1 MKLLLFGGTF
11 DPPHIGHM
19 NLLRGAMQAVQP
31 DLTIVMPAGV
41 PPHKAASMTPGMW
54 RYEMCACFLALEK
67 ECGGRIEISDWE
79 IHRQGR
85 NYTIDT
91 VTMLEQKSPGA
102 ELYLSVGSD
111 MLLTFTE
118 WRRWPELLQK
128 ATLVVESR
136 CEGDMGAL
144 HRAARALS
152 AEGGRIV
159 FSQAKA
165 LPMASSDIRAGKA
178 PAEALPPETER
189 IAGKYHLYGRGLGMT
204 EQKARRLAKK
214 RLSAKR
220 YQHTLNVRRM
230 AVKLAKRWGA
240 DPEKAALAAL
250 LHDTA
255 KELPREEMLQILKDN
270 AIMAENA
277 QNRPSPV
284 WHGICA
290 AILAQT
296 QWGVED
302 EEVLSAIRCHT
313 TGKPGMSLL
322 DEIVFLADMTSAERD
337 YPEVDYLRK
346 LEKEDIHRAMRE
358 ALEMNL
364 HWLEESGKPVDE
376 ETRAALEDLRQRERN
391 AAHE

>member
-1 MKLLLFGGTF
+1 
-11 DPPHIGHM
+11 
-19 NLLRGAMQAVQP
+19 
-31 DLTIVMPAGV
+31 
-41 PPHKAASMTPGMW
+41 
-54 RYEMCACFLALEK
+54 
-67 ECGGRIEISDWE
+67 
-79 IHRQGR
+79 
-85 NYTIDT
+85 
-91 VTMLEQKSPGA
+91 
-102 ELYLSVGSD
+102 
-111 MLLTFTE
+111 
-118 WRRWPELLQK
+118 
-128 ATLVVESR
+128 
-136 CEGDMGAL
+136 
-144 HRAARALS
+144 
-152 AEGGRIV
+152 
-159 FSQAKA
+159 
-165 LPMASSDIRAGKA
+165 
-178 PAEALPPETER
+178 
-189 IAGKYHLYGRGLGMT
+189 MT

-255 KELPREEMLQILKDN
+255 KELPREEMLQILNDN

-346 LEKEDIHRAMRE
+346 LEKKDIHQAMRE

>member
-1 MKLLLFGGTF
+1 
-11 DPPHIGHM
+11 
-19 NLLRGAMQAVQP
+19 
-31 DLTIVMPAGV
+31 
-41 PPHKAASMTPGMW
+41 
-54 RYEMCACFLALEK
+54 
-67 ECGGRIEISDWE
+67 
-79 IHRQGR
+79 
-85 NYTIDT
+85 
-91 VTMLEQKSPGA
+91 
-102 ELYLSVGSD
+102 
-111 MLLTFTE
+111 
-118 WRRWPELLQK
+118 
-128 ATLVVESR
+128 
-136 CEGDMGAL
+136 
-144 HRAARALS
+144 
-152 AEGGRIV
+152 
-159 FSQAKA
+159 
-165 LPMASSDIRAGKA
+165 
-178 PAEALPPETER
+178 
-189 IAGKYHLYGRGLGMT
+189 MT

-255 KELPREEMLQILKDN
+255 KELPREEMLQILNDN

-337 YPEVDYLRK
+337 YPEVDYLRR
-346 LEKEDIHRAMRE
+346 LEKKDIHQAIRE

>member
-11 DPPHIGHM
+11 DPPHLGHM

-91 VTMLEQKSPGA
+91 VTMLEQKYPGA

-152 AEGGRIV
+152 VEGGRIV

-178 PAEALPPETER
+178 PAGALPPETER
-189 IAGKYHLYGRGLGMT
+189 IAGKYHLYGR
-204 EQKARRLAKK
+204 
-214 RLSAKR
+214 
-220 YQHTLNVRRM
+220 
-230 AVKLAKRWGA
+230 
-240 DPEKAALAAL
+240 
-250 LHDTA
+250 
-255 KELPREEMLQILKDN
+255 
-270 AIMAENA
+270 
-277 QNRPSPV
+277 
-284 WHGICA
+284 
-290 AILAQT
+290 
-296 QWGVED
+296 
-302 EEVLSAIRCHT
+302 
-313 TGKPGMSLL
+313 
-322 DEIVFLADMTSAERD
+322 
-337 YPEVDYLRK
+337 
-346 LEKEDIHRAMRE
+346 
-358 ALEMNL
+358 
-364 HWLEESGKPVDE
+364 
-376 ETRAALEDLRQRERN
+376 
-391 AAHE
+391 

>member
-1 MKLLLFGGTF
+1 
-11 DPPHIGHM
+11 
-19 NLLRGAMQAVQP
+19 
-31 DLTIVMPAGV
+31 
-41 PPHKAASMTPGMW
+41 
-54 RYEMCACFLALEK
+54 
-67 ECGGRIEISDWE
+67 
-79 IHRQGR
+79 
-85 NYTIDT
+85 
-91 VTMLEQKSPGA
+91 
-102 ELYLSVGSD
+102 
-111 MLLTFTE
+111 
-118 WRRWPELLQK
+118 
-128 ATLVVESR
+128 
-136 CEGDMGAL
+136 
-144 HRAARALS
+144 
-152 AEGGRIV
+152 
-159 FSQAKA
+159 
-165 LPMASSDIRAGKA
+165 
-178 PAEALPPETER
+178 
-189 IAGKYHLYGRGLGMT
+189 MT

-230 AVKLAKRWGA
+230 AVKLAKRWGT

-255 KELPREEMLQILKDN
+255 KELPREEMLQILNDN

-346 LEKEDIHRAMRE
+346 LEKKDIHQAMRE

-391 AAHE
+391 VAHE

>member
-1 MKLLLFGGTF
+1 
-11 DPPHIGHM
+11 
-19 NLLRGAMQAVQP
+19 
-31 DLTIVMPAGV
+31 
-41 PPHKAASMTPGMW
+41 
-54 RYEMCACFLALEK
+54 
-67 ECGGRIEISDWE
+67 
-79 IHRQGR
+79 
-85 NYTIDT
+85 
-91 VTMLEQKSPGA
+91 
-102 ELYLSVGSD
+102 
-111 MLLTFTE
+111 
-118 WRRWPELLQK
+118 
-128 ATLVVESR
+128 
-136 CEGDMGAL
+136 
-144 HRAARALS
+144 
-152 AEGGRIV
+152 
-159 FSQAKA
+159 
-165 LPMASSDIRAGKA
+165 
-178 PAEALPPETER
+178 
-189 IAGKYHLYGRGLGMT
+189 MT

-230 AVKLAKRWGA
+230 AVKLAKRWDA

-255 KELPREEMLQILKDN
+255 KELPREEMLQILNDN

-346 LEKEDIHRAMRE
+346 LEKKDIHQAMRE

-391 AAHE
+391 VAHE

>member
-1 MKLLLFGGTF
+1 
-11 DPPHIGHM
+11 
-19 NLLRGAMQAVQP
+19 
-31 DLTIVMPAGV
+31 
-41 PPHKAASMTPGMW
+41 
-54 RYEMCACFLALEK
+54 
-67 ECGGRIEISDWE
+67 
-79 IHRQGR
+79 
-85 NYTIDT
+85 
-91 VTMLEQKSPGA
+91 
-102 ELYLSVGSD
+102 
-111 MLLTFTE
+111 
-118 WRRWPELLQK
+118 
-128 ATLVVESR
+128 
-136 CEGDMGAL
+136 
-144 HRAARALS
+144 
-152 AEGGRIV
+152 
-159 FSQAKA
+159 
-165 LPMASSDIRAGKA
+165 
-178 PAEALPPETER
+178 
-189 IAGKYHLYGRGLGMT
+189 MT

-255 KELPREEMLQILKDN
+255 KELPREEMLQILNDN

-302 EEVLSAIRCHT
+302 AEVLSAIRCHT

-346 LEKEDIHRAMRE
+346 LEKKDIHQAMRE

-391 AAHE
+391 VAHE

>member
-1 MKLLLFGGTF
+1 
-11 DPPHIGHM
+11 
-19 NLLRGAMQAVQP
+19 
-31 DLTIVMPAGV
+31 
-41 PPHKAASMTPGMW
+41 
-54 RYEMCACFLALEK
+54 
-67 ECGGRIEISDWE
+67 
-79 IHRQGR
+79 
-85 NYTIDT
+85 
-91 VTMLEQKSPGA
+91 
-102 ELYLSVGSD
+102 
-111 MLLTFTE
+111 
-118 WRRWPELLQK
+118 
-128 ATLVVESR
+128 
-136 CEGDMGAL
+136 
-144 HRAARALS
+144 
-152 AEGGRIV
+152 
-159 FSQAKA
+159 
-165 LPMASSDIRAGKA
+165 
-178 PAEALPPETER
+178 
-189 IAGKYHLYGRGLGMT
+189 MT

-255 KELPREEMLQILKDN
+255 KELPREEMLQILNDN
-270 AIMAENA
+270 AIITENA

>member
-1 MKLLLFGGTF
+1 
-11 DPPHIGHM
+11 
-19 NLLRGAMQAVQP
+19 
-31 DLTIVMPAGV
+31 
-41 PPHKAASMTPGMW
+41 
-54 RYEMCACFLALEK
+54 
-67 ECGGRIEISDWE
+67 
-79 IHRQGR
+79 
-85 NYTIDT
+85 
-91 VTMLEQKSPGA
+91 
-102 ELYLSVGSD
+102 
-111 MLLTFTE
+111 
-118 WRRWPELLQK
+118 
-128 ATLVVESR
+128 
-136 CEGDMGAL
+136 
-144 HRAARALS
+144 
-152 AEGGRIV
+152 
-159 FSQAKA
+159 
-165 LPMASSDIRAGKA
+165 
-178 PAEALPPETER
+178 
-189 IAGKYHLYGRGLGMT
+189 MT

-255 KELPREEMLQILKDN
+255 KELPREEMLQILTDN
-270 AIMAENA
+270 AIIAENA

>member
-91 VTMLEQKSPGA
+91 VTMLEQKYPGA
-102 ELYLSVGSD
+102 KLYLSVGSD
-111 MLLTFTE
+111 RLLTFTE
-118 WRRWPELLQK
+118 WRRWPE
-128 ATLVVESR
+128 LVVESR

-178 PAEALPPETER
+178 PAGALPPETEQ
-189 IAGKYHLYGRGLGMT
+189 IAGKYHLYGR
-204 EQKARRLAKK
+204 
-214 RLSAKR
+214 
-220 YQHTLNVRRM
+220 
-230 AVKLAKRWGA
+230 
-240 DPEKAALAAL
+240 
-250 LHDTA
+250 
-255 KELPREEMLQILKDN
+255 
-270 AIMAENA
+270 
-277 QNRPSPV
+277 
-284 WHGICA
+284 
-290 AILAQT
+290 
-296 QWGVED
+296 
-302 EEVLSAIRCHT
+302 
-313 TGKPGMSLL
+313 
-322 DEIVFLADMTSAERD
+322 
-337 YPEVDYLRK
+337 
-346 LEKEDIHRAMRE
+346 
-358 ALEMNL
+358 
-364 HWLEESGKPVDE
+364 
-376 ETRAALEDLRQRERN
+376 
-391 AAHE
+391 

>member
-1 MKLLLFGGTF
+1 
-11 DPPHIGHM
+11 
-19 NLLRGAMQAVQP
+19 
-31 DLTIVMPAGV
+31 
-41 PPHKAASMTPGMW
+41 
-54 RYEMCACFLALEK
+54 
-67 ECGGRIEISDWE
+67 
-79 IHRQGR
+79 
-85 NYTIDT
+85 
-91 VTMLEQKSPGA
+91 
-102 ELYLSVGSD
+102 
-111 MLLTFTE
+111 
-118 WRRWPELLQK
+118 
-128 ATLVVESR
+128 
-136 CEGDMGAL
+136 
-144 HRAARALS
+144 
-152 AEGGRIV
+152 
-159 FSQAKA
+159 
-165 LPMASSDIRAGKA
+165 
-178 PAEALPPETER
+178 
-189 IAGKYHLYGRGLGMT
+189 MT

-346 LEKEDIHRAMRE
+346 LEKKDIHQAIRE

>member
-1 MKLLLFGGTF
+1 
-11 DPPHIGHM
+11 
-19 NLLRGAMQAVQP
+19 
-31 DLTIVMPAGV
+31 
-41 PPHKAASMTPGMW
+41 
-54 RYEMCACFLALEK
+54 
-67 ECGGRIEISDWE
+67 
-79 IHRQGR
+79 
-85 NYTIDT
+85 
-91 VTMLEQKSPGA
+91 
-102 ELYLSVGSD
+102 
-111 MLLTFTE
+111 
-118 WRRWPELLQK
+118 
-128 ATLVVESR
+128 
-136 CEGDMGAL
+136 
-144 HRAARALS
+144 
-152 AEGGRIV
+152 
-159 FSQAKA
+159 
-165 LPMASSDIRAGKA
+165 
-178 PAEALPPETER
+178 
-189 IAGKYHLYGRGLGMT
+189 MT

-255 KELPREEMLQILKDN
+255 KELPREEMLQILNDN

-302 EEVLSAIRCHT
+302 EAVLSAIRCHT

>member
-1 MKLLLFGGTF
+1 M
-11 DPPHIGHM
+11 
-19 NLLRGAMQAVQP
+19 
-31 DLTIVMPAGV
+31 
-41 PPHKAASMTPGMW
+41 S
-54 RYEMCACFLALEK
+54 
-67 ECGGRIEISDWE
+67 
-79 IHRQGR
+79 
-85 NYTIDT
+85 
-91 VTMLEQKSPGA
+91 
-102 ELYLSVGSD
+102 
-111 MLLTFTE
+111 
-118 WRRWPELLQK
+118 
-128 ATLVVESR
+128 
-136 CEGDMGAL
+136 
-144 HRAARALS
+144 
-152 AEGGRIV
+152 
-159 FSQAKA
+159 
-165 LPMASSDIRAGKA
+165 
-178 PAEALPPETER
+178 
-189 IAGKYHLYGRGLGMT
+189 

-255 KELPREEMLQILKDN
+255 KELPREEMLQILNDN

>member
-1 MKLLLFGGTF
+1 
-11 DPPHIGHM
+11 
-19 NLLRGAMQAVQP
+19 
-31 DLTIVMPAGV
+31 
-41 PPHKAASMTPGMW
+41 
-54 RYEMCACFLALEK
+54 
-67 ECGGRIEISDWE
+67 
-79 IHRQGR
+79 
-85 NYTIDT
+85 
-91 VTMLEQKSPGA
+91 
-102 ELYLSVGSD
+102 
-111 MLLTFTE
+111 
-118 WRRWPELLQK
+118 
-128 ATLVVESR
+128 
-136 CEGDMGAL
+136 
-144 HRAARALS
+144 
-152 AEGGRIV
+152 
-159 FSQAKA
+159 
-165 LPMASSDIRAGKA
+165 
-178 PAEALPPETER
+178 
-189 IAGKYHLYGRGLGMT
+189 MT

-255 KELPREEMLQILKDN
+255 KELPREEMLQILNDN

-346 LEKEDIHRAMRE
+346 LEKKDIHQAIRE
-358 ALEMNL
+358 ALVMNL

-376 ETRAALEDLRQRERN
+376 ETRAAPEDLRQRERN

>member
-1 MKLLLFGGTF
+1 
-11 DPPHIGHM
+11 
-19 NLLRGAMQAVQP
+19 
-31 DLTIVMPAGV
+31 
-41 PPHKAASMTPGMW
+41 
-54 RYEMCACFLALEK
+54 
-67 ECGGRIEISDWE
+67 
-79 IHRQGR
+79 
-85 NYTIDT
+85 
-91 VTMLEQKSPGA
+91 
-102 ELYLSVGSD
+102 
-111 MLLTFTE
+111 
-118 WRRWPELLQK
+118 
-128 ATLVVESR
+128 
-136 CEGDMGAL
+136 
-144 HRAARALS
+144 
-152 AEGGRIV
+152 
-159 FSQAKA
+159 
-165 LPMASSDIRAGKA
+165 
-178 PAEALPPETER
+178 
-189 IAGKYHLYGRGLGMT
+189 MT

-255 KELPREEMLQILKDN
+255 KELPREEMLQILNDN

-346 LEKEDIHRAMRE
+346 LEKKDIHQAMRE
-358 ALEMNL
+358 ALEMTL

-391 AAHE
+391 VAHE

>member
-1 MKLLLFGGTF
+1 
-11 DPPHIGHM
+11 
-19 NLLRGAMQAVQP
+19 
-31 DLTIVMPAGV
+31 
-41 PPHKAASMTPGMW
+41 
-54 RYEMCACFLALEK
+54 
-67 ECGGRIEISDWE
+67 
-79 IHRQGR
+79 
-85 NYTIDT
+85 
-91 VTMLEQKSPGA
+91 
-102 ELYLSVGSD
+102 
-111 MLLTFTE
+111 
-118 WRRWPELLQK
+118 
-128 ATLVVESR
+128 
-136 CEGDMGAL
+136 
-144 HRAARALS
+144 
-152 AEGGRIV
+152 
-159 FSQAKA
+159 
-165 LPMASSDIRAGKA
+165 
-178 PAEALPPETER
+178 
-189 IAGKYHLYGRGLGMT
+189 MT

-240 DPEKAALAAL
+240 EPEKAALAAL

-255 KELPREEMLQILKDN
+255 KELPREEMLQILNDN

-346 LEKEDIHRAMRE
+346 LEKKDIHQAIRE

-391 AAHE
+391 VAHE

>member
-1 MKLLLFGGTF
+1 
-11 DPPHIGHM
+11 
-19 NLLRGAMQAVQP
+19 
-31 DLTIVMPAGV
+31 
-41 PPHKAASMTPGMW
+41 
-54 RYEMCACFLALEK
+54 
-67 ECGGRIEISDWE
+67 
-79 IHRQGR
+79 
-85 NYTIDT
+85 
-91 VTMLEQKSPGA
+91 
-102 ELYLSVGSD
+102 
-111 MLLTFTE
+111 
-118 WRRWPELLQK
+118 
-128 ATLVVESR
+128 
-136 CEGDMGAL
+136 
-144 HRAARALS
+144 
-152 AEGGRIV
+152 
-159 FSQAKA
+159 
-165 LPMASSDIRAGKA
+165 
-178 PAEALPPETER
+178 
-189 IAGKYHLYGRGLGMT
+189 MT

-255 KELPREEMLQILKDN
+255 KELPREEMLQILNDN

-322 DEIVFLADMTSAERD
+322 DEIVFLADMTSAELD

-346 LEKEDIHRAMRE
+346 LEKKDIHQAMRE

-391 AAHE
+391 VAHE

>member
-1 MKLLLFGGTF
+1 
-11 DPPHIGHM
+11 
-19 NLLRGAMQAVQP
+19 
-31 DLTIVMPAGV
+31 
-41 PPHKAASMTPGMW
+41 
-54 RYEMCACFLALEK
+54 
-67 ECGGRIEISDWE
+67 
-79 IHRQGR
+79 
-85 NYTIDT
+85 
-91 VTMLEQKSPGA
+91 
-102 ELYLSVGSD
+102 
-111 MLLTFTE
+111 
-118 WRRWPELLQK
+118 
-128 ATLVVESR
+128 
-136 CEGDMGAL
+136 
-144 HRAARALS
+144 
-152 AEGGRIV
+152 
-159 FSQAKA
+159 
-165 LPMASSDIRAGKA
+165 
-178 PAEALPPETER
+178 
-189 IAGKYHLYGRGLGMT
+189 MT

-255 KELPREEMLQILKDN
+255 KELPREEMLQILNDN

-322 DEIVFLADMTSAERD
+322 DEIVFLADMTSVERD

-346 LEKEDIHRAMRE
+346 LEKKDIHQAMRE

-391 AAHE
+391 VAHE

>member
-1 MKLLLFGGTF
+1 
-11 DPPHIGHM
+11 
-19 NLLRGAMQAVQP
+19 
-31 DLTIVMPAGV
+31 
-41 PPHKAASMTPGMW
+41 
-54 RYEMCACFLALEK
+54 
-67 ECGGRIEISDWE
+67 
-79 IHRQGR
+79 
-85 NYTIDT
+85 
-91 VTMLEQKSPGA
+91 
-102 ELYLSVGSD
+102 
-111 MLLTFTE
+111 
-118 WRRWPELLQK
+118 
-128 ATLVVESR
+128 
-136 CEGDMGAL
+136 
-144 HRAARALS
+144 
-152 AEGGRIV
+152 
-159 FSQAKA
+159 
-165 LPMASSDIRAGKA
+165 
-178 PAEALPPETER
+178 
-189 IAGKYHLYGRGLGMT
+189 MT

-255 KELPREEMLQILKDN
+255 KELPQEEMLQILNDN

-346 LEKEDIHRAMRE
+346 LEKKDIHQAMRE

>member
-1 MKLLLFGGTF
+1 
-11 DPPHIGHM
+11 
-19 NLLRGAMQAVQP
+19 
-31 DLTIVMPAGV
+31 
-41 PPHKAASMTPGMW
+41 
-54 RYEMCACFLALEK
+54 
-67 ECGGRIEISDWE
+67 
-79 IHRQGR
+79 
-85 NYTIDT
+85 
-91 VTMLEQKSPGA
+91 
-102 ELYLSVGSD
+102 
-111 MLLTFTE
+111 
-118 WRRWPELLQK
+118 
-128 ATLVVESR
+128 
-136 CEGDMGAL
+136 
-144 HRAARALS
+144 
-152 AEGGRIV
+152 
-159 FSQAKA
+159 
-165 LPMASSDIRAGKA
+165 
-178 PAEALPPETER
+178 
-189 IAGKYHLYGRGLGMT
+189 MT

-214 RLSAKR
+214 RLSEKR

-346 LEKEDIHRAMRE
+346 LEKEDVHRAMRE

>member
-1 MKLLLFGGTF
+1 
-11 DPPHIGHM
+11 
-19 NLLRGAMQAVQP
+19 
-31 DLTIVMPAGV
+31 
-41 PPHKAASMTPGMW
+41 
-54 RYEMCACFLALEK
+54 
-67 ECGGRIEISDWE
+67 
-79 IHRQGR
+79 
-85 NYTIDT
+85 
-91 VTMLEQKSPGA
+91 
-102 ELYLSVGSD
+102 
-111 MLLTFTE
+111 
-118 WRRWPELLQK
+118 
-128 ATLVVESR
+128 
-136 CEGDMGAL
+136 
-144 HRAARALS
+144 
-152 AEGGRIV
+152 
-159 FSQAKA
+159 
-165 LPMASSDIRAGKA
+165 
-178 PAEALPPETER
+178 
-189 IAGKYHLYGRGLGMT
+189 MT

-255 KELPREEMLQILKDN
+255 KELPREEMLQILNDN

-322 DEIVFLADMTSAERD
+322 DDIVFLADMTSAERD

-346 LEKEDIHRAMRE
+346 LEKKDIHQAIRE

>member
-1 MKLLLFGGTF
+1 
-11 DPPHIGHM
+11 
-19 NLLRGAMQAVQP
+19 
-31 DLTIVMPAGV
+31 
-41 PPHKAASMTPGMW
+41 
-54 RYEMCACFLALEK
+54 
-67 ECGGRIEISDWE
+67 
-79 IHRQGR
+79 
-85 NYTIDT
+85 
-91 VTMLEQKSPGA
+91 
-102 ELYLSVGSD
+102 
-111 MLLTFTE
+111 
-118 WRRWPELLQK
+118 
-128 ATLVVESR
+128 
-136 CEGDMGAL
+136 
-144 HRAARALS
+144 
-152 AEGGRIV
+152 
-159 FSQAKA
+159 
-165 LPMASSDIRAGKA
+165 
-178 PAEALPPETER
+178 
-189 IAGKYHLYGRGLGMT
+189 MT
-204 EQKARRLAKK
+204 EPKARRLAKK

-255 KELPREEMLQILKDN
+255 KELPREEMLQILNDN

-346 LEKEDIHRAMRE
+346 LEKKDIHQAMRE

-391 AAHE
+391 VAHE

>member
-1 MKLLLFGGTF
+1 
-11 DPPHIGHM
+11 
-19 NLLRGAMQAVQP
+19 
-31 DLTIVMPAGV
+31 
-41 PPHKAASMTPGMW
+41 
-54 RYEMCACFLALEK
+54 
-67 ECGGRIEISDWE
+67 
-79 IHRQGR
+79 
-85 NYTIDT
+85 
-91 VTMLEQKSPGA
+91 
-102 ELYLSVGSD
+102 
-111 MLLTFTE
+111 
-118 WRRWPELLQK
+118 
-128 ATLVVESR
+128 
-136 CEGDMGAL
+136 
-144 HRAARALS
+144 
-152 AEGGRIV
+152 
-159 FSQAKA
+159 
-165 LPMASSDIRAGKA
+165 
-178 PAEALPPETER
+178 
-189 IAGKYHLYGRGLGMT
+189 MT

-255 KELPREEMLQILKDN
+255 KELPREEMLQILNDN

-302 EEVLSAIRCHT
+302 EKVLSAIRCHT

-346 LEKEDIHRAMRE
+346 LEKKDIHQAMRE

-391 AAHE
+391 VAHE

>member
-79 IHRQGR
+79 LHRQGR

-91 VTMLEQKSPGA
+91 VTMLEQKYPGA
-102 ELYLSVGSD
+102 KLYLSVGSD

-136 CEGDMGAL
+136 CEVDMGAL

-178 PAEALPPETER
+178 PAGALPPETEQ
-189 IAGKYHLYGRGLGMT
+189 IAGKYHLYGR
-204 EQKARRLAKK
+204 
-214 RLSAKR
+214 
-220 YQHTLNVRRM
+220 
-230 AVKLAKRWGA
+230 
-240 DPEKAALAAL
+240 
-250 LHDTA
+250 
-255 KELPREEMLQILKDN
+255 
-270 AIMAENA
+270 
-277 QNRPSPV
+277 
-284 WHGICA
+284 
-290 AILAQT
+290 
-296 QWGVED
+296 
-302 EEVLSAIRCHT
+302 
-313 TGKPGMSLL
+313 
-322 DEIVFLADMTSAERD
+322 
-337 YPEVDYLRK
+337 
-346 LEKEDIHRAMRE
+346 
-358 ALEMNL
+358 
-364 HWLEESGKPVDE
+364 
-376 ETRAALEDLRQRERN
+376 
-391 AAHE
+391 

>member
-1 MKLLLFGGTF
+1 
-11 DPPHIGHM
+11 
-19 NLLRGAMQAVQP
+19 
-31 DLTIVMPAGV
+31 
-41 PPHKAASMTPGMW
+41 
-54 RYEMCACFLALEK
+54 
-67 ECGGRIEISDWE
+67 
-79 IHRQGR
+79 
-85 NYTIDT
+85 
-91 VTMLEQKSPGA
+91 
-102 ELYLSVGSD
+102 
-111 MLLTFTE
+111 
-118 WRRWPELLQK
+118 
-128 ATLVVESR
+128 
-136 CEGDMGAL
+136 
-144 HRAARALS
+144 
-152 AEGGRIV
+152 
-159 FSQAKA
+159 
-165 LPMASSDIRAGKA
+165 
-178 PAEALPPETER
+178 
-189 IAGKYHLYGRGLGMT
+189 MT

-255 KELPREEMLQILKDN
+255 KELLREEMLQILNDN

-346 LEKEDIHRAMRE
+346 LEKKDIHQAMRE

-364 HWLEESGKPVDE
+364 HWLEESGRPVDE

>member
-1 MKLLLFGGTF
+1 
-11 DPPHIGHM
+11 
-19 NLLRGAMQAVQP
+19 
-31 DLTIVMPAGV
+31 
-41 PPHKAASMTPGMW
+41 
-54 RYEMCACFLALEK
+54 
-67 ECGGRIEISDWE
+67 
-79 IHRQGR
+79 
-85 NYTIDT
+85 
-91 VTMLEQKSPGA
+91 
-102 ELYLSVGSD
+102 
-111 MLLTFTE
+111 
-118 WRRWPELLQK
+118 
-128 ATLVVESR
+128 
-136 CEGDMGAL
+136 
-144 HRAARALS
+144 
-152 AEGGRIV
+152 
-159 FSQAKA
+159 
-165 LPMASSDIRAGKA
+165 
-178 PAEALPPETER
+178 
-189 IAGKYHLYGRGLGMT
+189 MT

-214 RLSAKR
+214 RLSEKR

-255 KELPREEMLQILKDN
+255 KELPREEMLQILNDN

-346 LEKEDIHRAMRE
+346 LEKKDIHQAIRE

-391 AAHE
+391 VAHE

>member
-1 MKLLLFGGTF
+1 
-11 DPPHIGHM
+11 
-19 NLLRGAMQAVQP
+19 
-31 DLTIVMPAGV
+31 
-41 PPHKAASMTPGMW
+41 
-54 RYEMCACFLALEK
+54 
-67 ECGGRIEISDWE
+67 
-79 IHRQGR
+79 
-85 NYTIDT
+85 
-91 VTMLEQKSPGA
+91 
-102 ELYLSVGSD
+102 
-111 MLLTFTE
+111 
-118 WRRWPELLQK
+118 
-128 ATLVVESR
+128 
-136 CEGDMGAL
+136 
-144 HRAARALS
+144 
-152 AEGGRIV
+152 
-159 FSQAKA
+159 
-165 LPMASSDIRAGKA
+165 
-178 PAEALPPETER
+178 
-189 IAGKYHLYGRGLGMT
+189 MT

-255 KELPREEMLQILKDN
+255 KELSREEMLQILKDN

>member
-1 MKLLLFGGTF
+1 
-11 DPPHIGHM
+11 
-19 NLLRGAMQAVQP
+19 
-31 DLTIVMPAGV
+31 
-41 PPHKAASMTPGMW
+41 
-54 RYEMCACFLALEK
+54 
-67 ECGGRIEISDWE
+67 
-79 IHRQGR
+79 
-85 NYTIDT
+85 
-91 VTMLEQKSPGA
+91 
-102 ELYLSVGSD
+102 
-111 MLLTFTE
+111 
-118 WRRWPELLQK
+118 
-128 ATLVVESR
+128 
-136 CEGDMGAL
+136 
-144 HRAARALS
+144 
-152 AEGGRIV
+152 
-159 FSQAKA
+159 
-165 LPMASSDIRAGKA
+165 
-178 PAEALPPETER
+178 
-189 IAGKYHLYGRGLGMT
+189 MT

-214 RLSAKR
+214 RLSTKR

-255 KELPREEMLQILKDN
+255 KELPREEMLQILNDN

-346 LEKEDIHRAMRE
+346 LEKKDIHQAIRE

>member
-91 VTMLEQKSPGA
+91 VTMLEQKYPGA

-136 CEGDMGAL
+136 REGDMGAL

-178 PAEALPPETER
+178 PAGALPPETER
-189 IAGKYHLYGRGLGMT
+189 IAGKYHLYGR
-204 EQKARRLAKK
+204 
-214 RLSAKR
+214 
-220 YQHTLNVRRM
+220 
-230 AVKLAKRWGA
+230 
-240 DPEKAALAAL
+240 
-250 LHDTA
+250 
-255 KELPREEMLQILKDN
+255 
-270 AIMAENA
+270 
-277 QNRPSPV
+277 
-284 WHGICA
+284 
-290 AILAQT
+290 
-296 QWGVED
+296 
-302 EEVLSAIRCHT
+302 
-313 TGKPGMSLL
+313 
-322 DEIVFLADMTSAERD
+322 
-337 YPEVDYLRK
+337 
-346 LEKEDIHRAMRE
+346 
-358 ALEMNL
+358 
-364 HWLEESGKPVDE
+364 
-376 ETRAALEDLRQRERN
+376 
-391 AAHE
+391 

>member
-1 MKLLLFGGTF
+1 
-11 DPPHIGHM
+11 
-19 NLLRGAMQAVQP
+19 
-31 DLTIVMPAGV
+31 
-41 PPHKAASMTPGMW
+41 
-54 RYEMCACFLALEK
+54 
-67 ECGGRIEISDWE
+67 
-79 IHRQGR
+79 
-85 NYTIDT
+85 
-91 VTMLEQKSPGA
+91 
-102 ELYLSVGSD
+102 
-111 MLLTFTE
+111 
-118 WRRWPELLQK
+118 
-128 ATLVVESR
+128 
-136 CEGDMGAL
+136 
-144 HRAARALS
+144 
-152 AEGGRIV
+152 
-159 FSQAKA
+159 
-165 LPMASSDIRAGKA
+165 
-178 PAEALPPETER
+178 
-189 IAGKYHLYGRGLGMT
+189 MT

-270 AIMAENA
+270 DIMAENA

>member
-67 ECGGRIEISDWE
+67 ECGGRFEISDWE
-79 IHRQGR
+79 LHRQGR
-85 NYTIDT
+85 YYTIDT
-91 VTMLEQKSPGA
+91 VTMLEQKYPGA

-128 ATLVVESR
+128 ATLVVERR

-178 PAEALPPETER
+178 PAGALPPETEQ
-189 IAGKYHLYGRGLGMT
+189 IAGKYHLYGR
-204 EQKARRLAKK
+204 
-214 RLSAKR
+214 
-220 YQHTLNVRRM
+220 
-230 AVKLAKRWGA
+230 
-240 DPEKAALAAL
+240 
-250 LHDTA
+250 
-255 KELPREEMLQILKDN
+255 
-270 AIMAENA
+270 
-277 QNRPSPV
+277 
-284 WHGICA
+284 
-290 AILAQT
+290 
-296 QWGVED
+296 
-302 EEVLSAIRCHT
+302 
-313 TGKPGMSLL
+313 
-322 DEIVFLADMTSAERD
+322 
-337 YPEVDYLRK
+337 
-346 LEKEDIHRAMRE
+346 
-358 ALEMNL
+358 
-364 HWLEESGKPVDE
+364 
-376 ETRAALEDLRQRERN
+376 
-391 AAHE
+391 

>member
-1 MKLLLFGGTF
+1 
-11 DPPHIGHM
+11 
-19 NLLRGAMQAVQP
+19 
-31 DLTIVMPAGV
+31 
-41 PPHKAASMTPGMW
+41 
-54 RYEMCACFLALEK
+54 
-67 ECGGRIEISDWE
+67 
-79 IHRQGR
+79 
-85 NYTIDT
+85 
-91 VTMLEQKSPGA
+91 
-102 ELYLSVGSD
+102 
-111 MLLTFTE
+111 
-118 WRRWPELLQK
+118 
-128 ATLVVESR
+128 
-136 CEGDMGAL
+136 
-144 HRAARALS
+144 
-152 AEGGRIV
+152 
-159 FSQAKA
+159 
-165 LPMASSDIRAGKA
+165 
-178 PAEALPPETER
+178 
-189 IAGKYHLYGRGLGMT
+189 MT

-255 KELPREEMLQILKDN
+255 KELSREEMLQILNDN

-346 LEKEDIHRAMRE
+346 LEKKDIHQAIRE

>member
-1 MKLLLFGGTF
+1 
-11 DPPHIGHM
+11 
-19 NLLRGAMQAVQP
+19 
-31 DLTIVMPAGV
+31 
-41 PPHKAASMTPGMW
+41 
-54 RYEMCACFLALEK
+54 
-67 ECGGRIEISDWE
+67 
-79 IHRQGR
+79 
-85 NYTIDT
+85 
-91 VTMLEQKSPGA
+91 
-102 ELYLSVGSD
+102 
-111 MLLTFTE
+111 
-118 WRRWPELLQK
+118 
-128 ATLVVESR
+128 
-136 CEGDMGAL
+136 
-144 HRAARALS
+144 
-152 AEGGRIV
+152 
-159 FSQAKA
+159 
-165 LPMASSDIRAGKA
+165 
-178 PAEALPPETER
+178 
-189 IAGKYHLYGRGLGMT
+189 MT

-255 KELPREEMLQILKDN
+255 KELPREEMLQILNDN
-270 AIMAENA
+270 AI
-277 QNRPSPV
+277 
-284 WHGICA
+284 ICA

-376 ETRAALEDLRQRERN
+376 ETRAALEDLRQHERN

>member
-1 MKLLLFGGTF
+1 
-11 DPPHIGHM
+11 
-19 NLLRGAMQAVQP
+19 
-31 DLTIVMPAGV
+31 
-41 PPHKAASMTPGMW
+41 
-54 RYEMCACFLALEK
+54 
-67 ECGGRIEISDWE
+67 
-79 IHRQGR
+79 
-85 NYTIDT
+85 
-91 VTMLEQKSPGA
+91 
-102 ELYLSVGSD
+102 
-111 MLLTFTE
+111 
-118 WRRWPELLQK
+118 
-128 ATLVVESR
+128 
-136 CEGDMGAL
+136 
-144 HRAARALS
+144 
-152 AEGGRIV
+152 
-159 FSQAKA
+159 
-165 LPMASSDIRAGKA
+165 
-178 PAEALPPETER
+178 
-189 IAGKYHLYGRGLGMT
+189 MT

-255 KELPREEMLQILKDN
+255 KELPREEMLQILNDN

-358 ALEMNL
+358 ALEMNI